1 LANPSDLLESSEA
14 AVAPV
19 IVQEILQGAA
29 SQENLERLREHFLS
43 LPMLIP
49 TDPAGTYA
57 AAGVLYARC
66 RWQGI
71 TPRSPHDCLIAQVAV
86 EHGVTLL
93 HDDRDFEQIAR
104 VEPALNS
111 VVADL
116 VCCDHPLLA
125 IAHVHIFRQ
134 RLGNRPT
141 LNPGDLG

>member
-1 LANPSDLLESSEA
+1 VILVDSTVWIDLLRAGSGKAVARLRDLLDTGEA

-29 SQENLERLREHFLS
+29 SKESLERLRKHFLS

-57 AAGVLYARC
+57 AAGALYARC

-104 VEPALNS
+104 VELALM
-111 VVADL
+111 
-116 VCCDHPLLA
+116 LL
-125 IAHVHIFRQ
+125 R
-134 RLGNRPT
+134 G
-141 LNPGDLG
+141 